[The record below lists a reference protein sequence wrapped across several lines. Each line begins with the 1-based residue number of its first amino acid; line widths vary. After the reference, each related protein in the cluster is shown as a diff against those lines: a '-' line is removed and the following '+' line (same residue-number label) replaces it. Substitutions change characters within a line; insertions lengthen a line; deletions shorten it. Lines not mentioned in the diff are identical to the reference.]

1 MDKLSVR
8 DVDVVGRKVLVRVDF
23 NVPFDDNLQITDD
36 TRIRASLP
44 TIQYLLENGAAI
56 ILMSHLGRP
65 KGKPNPKY
73 TLEPVAA
80 HLQELLGSGVT
91 VKFAH
96 DTVGYEARDMA
107 ENLKPGEVLLLEN
120 LRFQEEEE
128 ANDLDFAK
136 TLADMADVYVNDA
149 FGSAHR
155 AHASTVGVTH
165 YLPAVSG
172 LLMEREISVMGK
184 ALENPE
190 RPCVAILGGAKVS
203 DKIGVIGNLLNKVD
217 TLVIGGGMANTFLK
231 ALGHE
236 VGASLIEPDRLKDAE
251 ELAGL
256 ANLKS
261 VTLMLPHDV
270 VIADEV
276 SETATRRVV
285 KAYEVPEDTK
295 EQQWRILDIGPET
308 AETYGAAI
316 REGKTVVWNGPMGVF
331 EMTPFAEGT
340 RQVAQ
345 AVCDATRDNG
355 ATSIVGGG
363 DSVAAVEQMGLAEC
377 ITHISTGGGA
387 SLEFLEGRTLP
398 GVAAL
403 RDRD

>member
-1 MDKLSVR
+1 MNKLSVR
-8 DVDVVGRKVLVRVDF
+8 DVDVAGRKVLVRVDF
-23 NVPFDDNLQITDD
+23 NVPLDDNRQITDD

-44 TIQYLLENGAAI
+44 TIQYLLENGAAV

-73 TLEPVAA
+73 SLEPVAA
-80 HLQELLGSGVT
+80 RLQELLGSDVK

-96 DTVGYEARDMA
+96 DTVGTEAKDLA
-107 ENLKPGEVLLLEN
+107 GNLQPGEVLLLEN

-128 ANDLDFAK
+128 ADDQNFAQELAG
-136 TLADMADVYVNDA
+136 LADLYVDDA

-155 AHASTVGVTH
+155 AHASTVGVTNF
-165 YLPAVSG
+165 LPAVSG
-172 LLMEREISVMGK
+172 LLMEREIGVMGK

-190 RPCVAILGGAKVS
+190 RPFVAILGGAKVS
-203 DKIGVIGNLLNKVD
+203 DKIGVIGNLLGKVD
-217 TLVIGGGMANTFLK
+217 TLIIGGGMANTFLK

-236 VGASLIEPDRLKDAE
+236 IGASLYEPDRVKDAE

-256 ANLKS
+256 ANLRS
-261 VTLMLPHDV
+261 VTLMMPSDV
-270 VIADEV
+270 VIANEV
-276 SETATRRVV
+276 NETATHKVV
-285 KAYEVPEDTK
+285 KSYQVPEDTK
-295 EQQWRILDIGPET
+295 EERWSILDIGPET
-308 AETYGAAI
+308 AAAYGEAI
-316 REGKTVVWNGPMGVF
+316 RQAKTVVWNGPMGVF
-331 EMTPFAEGT
+331 EMAPFADGT
-340 RQVAQ
+340 RAVAQ

-363 DSVAAVEQMGLAEC
+363 DSVAAIEQMGLADC

-403 RDRD
+403 RDA